1 MKIKY
6 FEDTD
11 TLHIKFNDE
20 LVSVSIDLDEHMQ
33 IDLDA
38 EGSVCKITL
47 EHASQRTDISEFAFE
62 KIGD

>member
-20 LVSVSIDLDEHMQ
+20 AISVSINLDEHMQ
-33 IDLDA
+33 IDLDG
-38 EGSVCKITL
+38 EGSVCNITL
-47 EHASQRTDISEFAFE
+47 QHASQRTDISEYSFE
-62 KIGD
+62 KIAD

>member
-20 LVSVSIDLDEHMQ
+20 AISVSINLDEHMQ
-33 IDLDA
+33 IDLDG

-62 KIGD
+62 KIAD

>member
-20 LVSVSIDLDEHMQ
+20 AISVSINLDENMQ
-33 IDLDA
+33 IDLDG

-47 EHASQRTDISEFAFE
+47 ENASQRTDISEFAFE
-62 KIGD
+62 KIAD